1 MKAYMLVLAAV
12 LCVSAAWVLDADAA
26 PKPSPVPP
34 SWQLDIVYEAP
45 MPIMVEDPGGRGRK
59 LYWFMRYQ
67 VVNRTGADRIFVPEV
82 ALYTDTGQVVR
93 GGAGI
98 AASVVSQIK
107 KAINDPIARDL
118 TGITGKILQGEDNAK
133 RGIVVFEDFDP
144 EAGAFDIFLSGLSG
158 ETARIDLPVPVKVT
172 RMGAGGKLEEVEVEQ
187 LVLTKTLRLRYE
199 LRGDLQSRLETDAV
213 RIKQDWVMR

>member
-1 MKAYMLVLAAV
+1 MLVLVAAV
-12 LCVSAAWVLDADAA
+12 CLSAAWILDAGAA
-26 PKPSPVPP
+26 PEPSPVPP
-34 SWQLDIVYEAP
+34 SWQLEVTYEAP
-45 MPIMVEDPGGRGRK
+45 MPIMVDDPRGAGRK

-67 VVNRTGADRIFVPEV
+67 VVNRTGEDRIFVPQV
-82 ALYTDTGQVVR
+82 ALYTDTGQVIQ

-98 AASVVSQIK
+98 AASVIDQIK

-133 RGIVVFEDFDP
+133 RGIVVFNDFDP

-172 RMGAGGKLEEVEVEQ
+172 RMSAGGELEQVEAKE

-199 LRGDLQSRLETDAV
+199 LRGDLESRLETDSV
-213 RIKQDWVMR
+213 LIKQDWVMR

>member
-1 MKAYMLVLAAV
+1 MLVLAAV

-34 SWQLDIVYEAP
+34 SWQLEITYEAP
-45 MPIMVEDPGGRGRK
+45 MPIMVDDPRGAGQK

-158 ETARIDLPVPVKVT
+158 ETARIDLPVPVTVT
-172 RMGAGGKLEEVEVEQ
+172 GMGASGKLEEVEVEQ

-199 LRGDLQSRLETDAV
+199 LRGDLQSRLEADAV